1 MVGVQ
6 LTASFNHTRQL
17 NGDKVQEKVKN
28 VVGPWKGGKFMPL
41 IERPFSINSFCIS
54 KMCFRSSSIN
64 LREADFKA
72 MNSQIKS
79 WVFADQLETPE
90 EMILCRSRENGGL
103 GLTHVKWK
111 ATAELIRSFLETA
124 LIQKFQL
131 NSFHVALFRWNVLL
145 QHDIPHPGNSP
156 YLTEDM
162 FSLIR
167 EVKEEG
173 LLNLSH
179 MKSGTWYKV
188 LIENKVTMQ
197 TEANGRRALK
207 LCRVERTNPAVD
219 WPNTWHLAN
228 LKGLNPTE
236 KTFLWRMLHN
246 ILPTQARLFHLR
258 IRNTPTPNCLL
269 CDRAE
274 PADLTHSL
282 LTCPVNAEV
291 YRWLM
296 RVLHHHIPHLQPEQV
311 VLLDVG
317 PLDET
322 LCLPIVWLIGNT
334 LSLIWDDRREKK
346 HPRLHKTRST
356 LEAKINILRKSR
368 FSASVPIIENVEGLS
383 RD

>member
-1 MVGVQ
+1 M
-6 LTASFNHTRQL
+6 
-17 NGDKVQEKVKN
+17 
-28 VVGPWKGGKFMPL
+28 
-41 IERPFSINSFCIS
+41 
-54 KMCFRSSSIN
+54 
-64 LREADFKA
+64 
-72 MNSQIKS
+72 
-79 WVFADQLETPE
+79 
-90 EMILCRSRENGGL
+90 
-103 GLTHVKWK
+103 
-111 ATAELIRSFLETA
+111 
-124 LIQKFQL
+124 
-131 NSFHVALFRWNVLL
+131 
-145 QHDIPHPGNSP
+145 
-156 YLTEDM
+156 
-162 FSLIR
+162 
-167 EVKEEG
+167 
-173 LLNLSH
+173 
-179 MKSGTWYKV
+179 
-188 LIENKVTMQ
+188 
-197 TEANGRRALK
+197 
-207 LCRVERTNPAVD
+207 D
-219 WPNTWHLAN
+219 WPNTWNLAN

-269 CDRAE
+269 CDTAE

-368 FSASVPIIENVEGLS
+368 FSASVPTIENVEGLS